1 MAKHVQKCKMRADVM
16 AEHEAL
22 LELRK
27 IEGPRPKPLPDWPK
41 CKNCG
46 EPYGPHAIGPHEAR
60 CCKLLPHGANGFGP
74 QDHAKDPKF
83 KHLYKASNIGV
94 EERAN
99 EGLAEQAARSLSDL
113 GKSMGS
119 LLAYLGPSMTQA
131 ELDRLRKLFDRF
143 DSAPKDSSLDMEE
156 YAMLMRNVFPTRVAD
171 AESIVA
177 MFKEADVDGSGHI
190 DFPEFARMY
199 VEMRDTEIDP
209 RFEEACRMFDFF
221 DADKSGELDPDE
233 FLCLLNQVFPE
244 YCEENEARAV
254 EQFEEADLDGS
265 GGISFAE
272 FIAFYDILK
281 RIYDNYDKGPS
292 AEELAAIEAEEEA
305 RRLAELDAALIQ
317 CKCGLSFL
325 PSVLPQHQ
333 RSCEACA
340 PKKKEVAFADDENKK
355 KKGRRKSVEFA
366 DNDSNSFVAC
376 EWCARTFFPDR
387 LPVHYRVCK
396 ARLEAEGGGGIRA
409 TMTDGKHVTMGL
421 YRSMKSGKWSKS
433 GRIAAG
439 ARPDGAAKDDKLY
452 LSPAKAAQVAAK
464 EGADKKAKDCGPV

>member
-1 MAKHVQKCKMRADVM
+1 MRNLAPRRWPSHVQKCKMRADVM

-27 IEGPRPKPLPDWPK
+27 IEGPRPKLLPDWPK

-143 DSAPKDSSLDMEE
+143 DSAPKDQKLDMEE

-177 MFKEADVDGSGHI
+177 MFKEADVDGNGTI

-254 EQFEEADLDGS
+254 EQFEEADSDGS

-317 CKCGLSFL
+317 CNVAS
-325 PSVLPQHQ
+325 PSCRRCCRNTSAHA
-333 RSCEACA
+333 RRAR
-340 PKKKEVAFADDENKK
+340 PKEG
-355 KKGRRKSVEFA
+355 GRLRRRREQEEEGPAQVG
-366 DNDSNSFVAC
+366 
-376 EWCARTFFPDR
+376 
-387 LPVHYRVCK
+387 RVRGQ
-396 ARLEAEGGGGIRA
+396 RLELVRRVRVVRA
-409 TMTDGKHVTMGL
+409 HLLPGPA
-421 YRSMKSGKWSKS
+421 SGALP
-433 GRIAAG
+433 R
-439 ARPDGAAKDDKLY
+439 L
-452 LSPAKAAQVAAK
+452 
-464 EGADKKAKDCGPV
+464 